1 MPEFRVRERA
11 LLESLHRFGMTEA
24 GCVQAWLS
32 FPHSMRIFYAH
43 AYSSRI
49 WNEAASYRLEAYGTK
64 VVAGDLI
71 CLDEDA
77 EEHFPGSRVSTHP
90 SRG

>member
-11 LLESLHRFGMTEA
+11 LLESLHRFGMTEE